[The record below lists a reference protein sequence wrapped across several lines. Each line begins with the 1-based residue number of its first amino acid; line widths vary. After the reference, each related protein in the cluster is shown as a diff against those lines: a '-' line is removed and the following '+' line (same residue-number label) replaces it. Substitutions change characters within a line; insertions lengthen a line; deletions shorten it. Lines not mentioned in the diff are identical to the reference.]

1 MKILIAT
8 DAFKDALSA
17 MEACQTIQRGLLAA
31 DSTLNTVLFPLAD
44 GGEGTAE
51 ILTFHAQGK
60 TITLTVHDPL
70 FRQIEASYGISANG
84 KTAFIEMAQAAGLQR
99 LAPNERNPLHTS
111 TYGVGEM
118 IRDALHRGA
127 EKIILGIGGSATND
141 AGIGMAHALGFSFL
155 DENGNPLTK
164 HEMTGKN
171 LSRIQKI
178 SLPRLFLPKADKS
191 TFQPFNNINFKVL
204 CDVNNPLYGEIGA
217 AHVYAPQK
225 GADEAAVTEL
235 DMGLRHFAQVLDDH
249 FEEDFVEIPGAGAAG
264 GLGAGAMA
272 FLGAKLKPGIQTVL
286 ELTKFD
292 DYLQDVDWI
301 ITGEGKID
309 RQTLHGKLIK
319 GITERA
325 KQRHIPVIAL
335 CGSLLANPSDI
346 ERLGLQAAF
355 SIANQPMNLAEALD
369 NAESLLEQTAWQV
382 GRLLV

>member
-17 MEACQTIQRGLLAA
+17 MEACQTIRRGLLAA
-31 DSTLNTVLFPLAD
+31 NSTLDIVLFPLAD
-44 GGEGTAE
+44 GGEGTSE

-70 FRQIEASYGISANG
+70 FRQIEASYGISADG

-99 LAPNERNPLHTS
+99 LSPNERNPLHTS

-118 IRDALHRGA
+118 IRDALHRSV

-141 AGIGMAHALGFSFL
+141 AGIGMAHALGFSFFDKNNEQL
-155 DENGNPLTK
+155 PKEHMIGK
-164 HEMTGKN
+164 H
-171 LSRIQKI
+171 LSSIQKI
-178 SLPRLFLPKADKS
+178 NPS
-191 TFQPFNNINFKVL
+191 TPPPLNQIKTEVL
-204 CDVNNPLYGEIGA
+204 CDVKNPLHGEHGA

-225 GADEAAVTEL
+225 GADETTVAEL
-235 DMGLRHFAQVLDDH
+235 DKGLKHFAQVLENH
-249 FEEDFVEIPGAGAAG
+249 FEEGFSNIPGAGAAG

-272 FLGAKLKPGIQTVL
+272 FLGAELKPGIQTVL
-286 ELTKFD
+286 NLTKFD
-292 DYLQDVDWI
+292 DHLQDVDWI

-309 RQTLHGKLIK
+309 RQTLHGKLIQ

-325 KQRHIPVIAL
+325 KHRRIPVIAL
-335 CGSLLANPSDI
+335 CGSLLAAPADV
-346 ERLGLQAAF
+346 EKLGLRAAF
-355 SIANQPMNLAEALD
+355 SVLNQPMNLAKALE
-369 NAESLLEQTAWQV
+369 NTETLLEQTAWQV